1 MTTYDSS
8 FRKIILL
15 EFFETFISNT
25 CIMVFFLSM
34 TYSQNNPVHNSLL
47 KYHGEFLLRGWRIT
61 MSYPMWS
68 LQNMDNPQSR
78 DSSWP
83 MYDTSGGGSYSLLS
97 MHYKHCLLSCVAC
110 LDNRTLRPS
119 ILIIYPAETWVGWR
133 GSWGWGYTSS
143 LPVILASCGSY
154 SCKGLLGDL
163 HIYADTGN
171 LKKLEMWCKRLSCPQ
186 MDEVWG

>member
-68 LQNMDNPQSR
+68 LQNMDNPQSP

-83 MYDTSGGGSYSLLS
+83 VTFLEEGVIVFFLCITNIAFLAVWLVWIIGHSGQASWLFTQQKLESAEGAPEDGGIHPVFLS
-97 MHYKHCLLSCVAC
+97 FWPALVV
-110 LDNRTLRPS
+110 TLVRVS
-119 ILIIYPAETWVGWR
+119 SET
-133 GSWGWGYTSS
+133 YTFM
-143 LPVILASCGSY
+143 LILA
-154 SCKGLLGDL
+154 
-163 HIYADTGN
+163 T
-171 LKKLEMWCKRLSCPQ
+171 
-186 MDEVWG
+186 